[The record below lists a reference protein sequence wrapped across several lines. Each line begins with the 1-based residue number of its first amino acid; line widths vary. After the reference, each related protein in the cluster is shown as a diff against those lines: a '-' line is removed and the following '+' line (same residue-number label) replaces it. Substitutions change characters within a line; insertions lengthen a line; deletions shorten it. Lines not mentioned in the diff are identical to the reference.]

1 MVLSHFLFQNLTT
14 LFQSRVYSLGLLIT
28 VAFQFQHLLLSLAMA
43 QIHCTKAQ
51 NSKWTPVGDTL
62 YLKVK
67 VKPHKESNYAFIH
80 FIKQKSVQRKVKLA
94 FKIYLPLELDICCEI
109 KVTKSC
115 PTLCDPMD
123 YTVHGILQ
131 SRILEWVAVPF
142 YRRSSQP
149 RDWTQV
155 SCIAS
160 GFFTSWATKH
170 LLHECKINLHI
181 FIKKSIFTFTEGN
194 LGIASLY
201 TLLLFNILR
210 FIVISSWDIL
220 QNFQEA

>member
-123 YTVHGILQ
+123 HSLPGSSVHEIFQARG
-131 SRILEWVAVPF
+131 LEWGAIAF
-142 YRRSSQP
+142 SMGSP
-149 RDWTQV
+149 RD
-155 SCIAS
+155 
-160 GFFTSWATKH
+160 G
-170 LLHECKINLHI
+170 
-181 FIKKSIFTFTEGN
+181 
-194 LGIASLY
+194 
-201 TLLLFNILR
+201 LLLF
-210 FIVISSWDIL
+210 SH
-220 QNFQEA
+220 

>member
-62 YLKVK
+62 DLKVK

-80 FIKQKSVQRKVKLA
+80 FIKQKNVQRKVKLA
-94 FKIYLPLELDICCEI
+94 FKIYLPLELHICCEV

-115 PTLCDPMD
+115 LTPCDPMG

-131 SRILEWVAVPF
+131 ARILEWVASCSLLQEVFP
-142 YRRSSQP
+142 
-149 RDWTQV
+149 TQ
-155 SCIAS
+155 
-160 GFFTSWATKH
+160 GLNPG
-170 LLHECKINLHI
+170 LLHCRWI
-181 FIKKSIFTFTEGN
+181 FYQLSHKTSATW
-194 LGIASLY
+194 A
-201 TLLLFNILR
+201 
-210 FIVISSWDIL
+210 
-220 QNFQEA
+220 